1 MSGRNP
7 QRGIMRLI
15 NHLFAP
21 GICLA
26 CGSEL
31 YDANSL
37 CPDCSAQLK
46 RVPNPCQSCGQPN
59 PVTGRVC
66 PACLLNPPRWQKMIA
81 PLQYRGLG
89 RNYLLQLKFSEALY
103 LSKTL
108 CLQCLDRFRESSPRP
123 EVLIPVPLHR
133 ERLFERGYNQAHEI
147 ASVWSKA
154 FEIPVDRIALTRLRS
169 TPSQSGLSAVQRA
182 KNVHQAFAY
191 TPKREYRHVALV
203 DDIVTTGSTVTE
215 ITKTL
220 HRAGVEYVE
229 VWALARVY
237 RR

>member
-1 MSGRNP
+1 MSATNL

-15 NHLFAP
+15 NQLLAP

-59 PVTGRVC
+59 PVSGQVC

-81 PLQYRGLG
+81 PLQYRGPG
-89 RNYLLQLKFSEALY
+89 RDYLLQLKFNEALY

-108 CLQCLDRFRESSPRP
+108 CLQCLDSFRDSSPRP
-123 EVLIPVPLHR
+123 EILIPVPLHR
-133 ERLFERGYNQAHEI
+133 A
-147 ASVWSKA
+147 
-154 FEIPVDRIALTRLRS
+154 
-169 TPSQSGLSAVQRA
+169 
-182 KNVHQAFAY
+182 
-191 TPKREYRHVALV
+191 
-203 DDIVTTGSTVTE
+203 
-215 ITKTL
+215 
-220 HRAGVEYVE
+220 
-229 VWALARVY
+229 
-237 RR
+237 